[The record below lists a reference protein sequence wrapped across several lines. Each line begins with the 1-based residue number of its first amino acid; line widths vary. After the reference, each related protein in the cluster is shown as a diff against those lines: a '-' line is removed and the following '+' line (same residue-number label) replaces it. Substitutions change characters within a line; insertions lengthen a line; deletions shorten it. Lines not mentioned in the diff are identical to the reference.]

1 MIFDEE
7 HLHKIEAQHNENP
20 ELASL
25 LAQRDKLLK
34 DHPQLR
40 ELQDEVDSLLGNT
53 IDPKVRLEIL
63 FMLMTDKLFELKK
76 VFAEL
81 MKLANTVKAGER
93 VQEQR
98 TV

>member
-7 HLHKIEAQHNENP
+7 HLHKIEAQRNENP

-40 ELQDEVDSLLGNT
+40 ALQEEIDSLLGST
-53 IDPKVRLEIL
+53 IDPAVRLEIL
-63 FMLMTDKLFELKK
+63 FMLMTDKLLELKD

-81 MKLANTVKAGER
+81 IKLANTVKVGVR
-93 VQEQR
+93 VKEPR